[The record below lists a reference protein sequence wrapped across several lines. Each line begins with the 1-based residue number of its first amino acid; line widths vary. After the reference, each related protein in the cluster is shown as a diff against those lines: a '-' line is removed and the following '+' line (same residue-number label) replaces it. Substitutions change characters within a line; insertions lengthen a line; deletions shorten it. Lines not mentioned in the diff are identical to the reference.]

1 MDFDLTPQTKKRT
14 PLYEHLMMVNP
25 EHSSEPHSKVEIGVS
40 DKHVSGVIEVLSEA
54 STWDPSG
61 YALIILTR

>member
-1 MDFDLTPQTKKRT
+1 
-14 PLYEHLMMVNP
+14 VNP

-54 STWDPSG
+54 STWEPCG